1 MKIQALGVYGGQ
13 LPGKHNTGMLL
24 DGTTMIDAGTIGL
37 TSDIETQRGIR
48 RVLLSHAHMDHIE
61 ALPFFAVN
69 IVSNKADTVEIAGS
83 QYTLDAVKNHQ
94 MNGIIWPDFTKIK
107 NFGGNPI
114 YSYRAVE
121 MNKWFEA
128 GPYKVKAVP
137 VTHTIP
143 TNGFIIGRDDSY
155 FMYTGDTK
163 TTDLIWKEAA
173 KLGKKLKAVIA
184 ELSFPNELAS
194 LADASAHYVPKTLE
208 ADLKKLGG
216 IKPRV
221 YCYHIKPE
229 YNAKIRRE
237 LKGIKSFKIEAMEE
251 KETYKV

>member
-24 DGTTMIDAGTIGL
+24 DGCTLIDAGTIGL
-37 TSDIETQRGIR
+37 NTDIETQRKIR
-48 RVLLSHAHMDHIE
+48 RIFISHAHMDHIE

-69 IVSNKADTVEIAGS
+69 IVSNRAESVEITGS
-83 QYTLDAVKNHQ
+83 QYTLDAIKNHQ
-94 MNGIIWPDFTKIK
+94 MNGVIWPDFTKIK
-107 NFGGNPI
+107 NFGGNAI
-114 YSYRAVE
+114 YSYRPVE
-121 MNKWFEA
+121 TNKWFEA

-143 TNGFIIGRDDSY
+143 TNGFIIGKDDSY
-155 FMYTGDTK
+155 FVYTGDTK
-163 TTDLIWKEAA
+163 TTDNIWKEAA
-173 KLGKKLKAVIA
+173 KLGKKLKTVIA
-184 ELSFPNELAS
+184 ELSFPDEMKDLAE
-194 LADASAHYVPKTLE
+194 ASAHYTPKTLE

-216 IKPRV
+216 LKPKV

-237 LKGIKSFKIEAMEE
+237 VKSINSFKIEIMDE